1 MIMVF
6 IRLNMKFDNYGNYQ
20 CLFIMIVFVYRT
32 IYSKIYRKKSLDKIL
47 MEGFKYGIEF
57 KINKKYILE

>member
-1 MIMVF
+1 MIVAF
-6 IRLNMKFDNYGNYQ
+6 IRLNMKFDNYDNYQ

-47 MEGFKYGIEF
+47 MEGFKYRIEF
-57 KINKKYILE
+57 KINLKYILE

>member
-1 MIMVF
+1 MIVAF
-6 IRLNMKFDNYGNYQ
+6 IRLNMKFDNYDNYQ

-47 MEGFKYGIEF
+47 MEGFKYRIEF
-57 KINKKYILE
+57 KSNLKYILE